1 MTGFPFHQLA
11 VALLAFGAIAAHAQD
26 AATVRIAHVGALTG
40 GAAHFGKDTE
50 RGAQLAVDELNA
62 KGVTIGGRKVRL
74 QLVSEDDAGD
84 PRQGAAAAQKL
95 VDSKVQ
101 GVVGHLT
108 SGPSLPASRIY
119 SNAGIPQITPSAT
132 MPQLTRQ
139 GFKTMFRMVADDTR
153 QGTAMA
159 KYAHDTLKLGKVAV
173 IDDRTAYGQGL
184 ASEFAKGFRAV
195 GGQVVANEF
204 TNDKAVDFSAILTSI
219 KAKRPD
225 AVFYGGMDAVGGP
238 LLRQMRALGLN
249 VKLLGGDGI
258 CTTALPQLAG
268 GGVPDEGV
276 YCLEA
281 GGIDAA
287 HQKGYDDF
295 RARYKAKYN
304 ADVQV
309 YAPYAYDAVQV
320 MVAAMEKA
328 GSSEP
333 AKYLPVLAKTSGY
346 PGVSGTVSF
355 DEKGDLKDSALTLYT
370 YRGNNRTLLS
380 VIR

>member
-1 MTGFPFHQLA
+1 MTGFFLCRLA
-11 VALLAFGAIAAHAQD
+11 AAALLGGSAAAQAQD
-26 AATVRIAHVGALTG
+26 ATVRIAHVGALTG

-95 VDSKVQ
+95 VDAKVQ

-119 SNAGIPQITPSAT
+119 ANAGIPQITPSAT

-139 GFKTMFRMVADDTR
+139 GFKTMFRLVADDTR
-153 QGTAMA
+153 QGGAMA
-159 KYAHDTLKLGKVAV
+159 KYARDTLKIGKVAV

-184 ASEFAKGFRAV
+184 ATEFAKAFRAL
-195 GGQVVANEF
+195 GGQVVATEF

-238 LLRQMRALGLN
+238 LLRQMRGLGVN
-249 VKLLGGDGI
+249 GRLLGGDGI

-268 GGVPDEGV
+268 GTVPDEGV

-281 GGIDAA
+281 GGIDPA

-295 RARYKAKYN
+295 RARYKAKYG

-309 YAPYAYDAVQV
+309 YAPYAYDAVRV

-333 AKYLPVLAKTSGY
+333 ARYLPVLAKTAGH
-346 PGVSGTVSF
+346 PGVTGAIAF
-355 DEKGDLKDSALTLYT
+355 DDKGDLKDSALTLYT
-370 YRGNNRTLLS
+370 YRGNARTLLS